1 MDPALI
7 IGGVIALAGIA
18 AGAAP
23 YVGGYL
29 ERKRKDEEEAAELKR
44 KAEAEEAERRRDHE
58 LRQAIL
64 RNDLV
69 RDATAGRET
78 TQYAQRIRAIAA
90 GEEAPKTS

>member
-29 ERKRKDEEEAAELKR
+29 ERKRRD
-44 KAEAEEAERRRDHE
+44 EAEEAERRRDHE

-69 RDATAGRET
+69 RDATAGQET
-78 TQYAQRIRAIAA
+78 AQYAQRIRAIAA